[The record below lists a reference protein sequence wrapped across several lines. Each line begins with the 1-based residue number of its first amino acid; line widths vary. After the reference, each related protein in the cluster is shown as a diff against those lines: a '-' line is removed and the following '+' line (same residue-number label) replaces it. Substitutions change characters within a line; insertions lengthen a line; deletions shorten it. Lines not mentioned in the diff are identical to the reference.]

1 MKKFLSILLIL
12 LLPLS
17 CAACGAQG
25 AAGTE
30 APASGGTEEPI
41 SQLANPLEPVD
52 SPAEYEIRLG
62 IQVDAPKGAE
72 AVSYAIL
79 YQRIADITFLFDGH
93 EYDLRAA
100 TEEEDFSGLYGTE
113 EKTEELDPGKSAVL
127 TAIRGGEEVY
137 LKITWKENGVTYILM
152 NTDGATAAEMKAVF
166 AAIP

>member
-1 MKKFLSILLIL
+1 MKKLLSLTLMLLML
-12 LLPLS
+12 LFCTA
-17 CAACGAQG
+17 CAAQG

-30 APASGGTEEPI
+30 TQTSGSVEGPI

-52 SPAEYEIRLG
+52 SPAEYAARLG
-62 IQVDAPKGAE
+62 IQVDAPEGAE

-100 TEEEDFSGLYGTE
+100 AEEEDFSGLYGTE
-113 EKTEELDPGKSAVL
+113 EKTEELDPGRNATL

-137 LKITWKENGVTYILM
+137 LKITWTGGGVTYILI
-152 NTDGATAAEMKAVF
+152 NTDGADEADIKAVF
-166 AAIP
+166 EAIP